1 MLLSTEKADIDLG
14 DVLGG
19 LAPPPVAPLLLG
31 SDILSFKHFGL
42 IEIGTNPDEVG
53 SRNEGIPLN
62 KGGDDW
68 DVDGFPGGEAV
79 ACKAAAATAAACCC
93 CC

>member
-1 MLLSTEKADIDLG
+1 MLSTENADIDLG

-62 KGGDDW
+62 KGGD
-68 DVDGFPGGEAV
+68 V
-79 ACKAAAATAAACCC
+79 
-93 CC
+93 